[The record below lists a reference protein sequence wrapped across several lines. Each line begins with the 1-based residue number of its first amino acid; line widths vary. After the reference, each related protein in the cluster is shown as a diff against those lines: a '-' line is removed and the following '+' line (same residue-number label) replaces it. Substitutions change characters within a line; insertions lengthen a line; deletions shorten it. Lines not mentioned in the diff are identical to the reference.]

1 MSKYH
6 QWDSCTQEK
15 EGLGQPDGLLLP
27 VPPLVLHKTL
37 QYLSGQC
44 PLKGGTL
51 PHTPVLPSGTM
62 ANPLLTSVTTP
73 SPRTTQSP
81 GS

>member
-1 MSKYH
+1 MCKYH
-6 QWDSCTQEK
+6 HWDSCTRDK

-27 VPPLVLHKTL
+27 LPPRVLHKAL
-37 QYLSGQC
+37 QYLGGQC

-51 PHTPVLPSGTM
+51 PHIPVPPSGTM

-73 SPRTTQSP
+73 SPRIIQSP